1 MRRAVFFDR
10 DGTICRDLVYLSD
23 PDRLELLPGV
33 ADALWRLQAA
43 EYLLIIATNQSGIA
57 RGYLS
62 EDTLARIHNRLH
74 DLLGNHGI
82 RITAI
87 YHCPHL
93 PDGGLPKYRQSC
105 SCRKPEPGMLLQA
118 AREHGIDLT
127 RSFMIGDKLSDIQA
141 GRRAG
146 CRSLW
151 LQPEPTVAPLDHSMP
166 DGPDAVVADLTA
178 AVDWILGTE
187 AT

>member
-33 ADALWRLQAA
+33 TDALRRLQAA
-43 EYLLIIATNQSGIA
+43 DFLLIIVTNQSGIA
-57 RGYLS
+57 RGYMT
-62 EDTLARIHNRLH
+62 EGTLARIHDRLH
-74 DLLGNHGI
+74 ELLGDQGI

-93 PDGGLPKYRQSC
+93 PDGSRPEYRQSC
-105 SCRKPEPGMLLQA
+105 SCRKPEPGMLLRA
-118 AREHGIDLT
+118 AHEHGIDLA
-127 RSFMIGDKLSDIQA
+127 RSFMVGDKLSDIQA
-141 GRRAG
+141 GKRAG

-151 LQPEPTVAPLDHSMP
+151 LQPELSIAPVVHLTP
-166 DGPDAVVADLTA
+166 DCPDAVVADLTA

>member
-10 DGTICRDLVYLSD
+10 DGTLCRDLVYLSD

-33 ADALWRLQAA
+33 ADALRRLQAA
-43 EYLLIIATNQSGIA
+43 DYLLIIVTNQSGIA
-57 RGYLS
+57 RGYLT
-62 EDTLARIHNRLH
+62 EVTLARIHDRLR
-74 DLLGNHGI
+74 DLLGDYGI

-93 PDGGLPKYRQSC
+93 PDGSLPEYRQSC
-105 SCRKPEPGMLLQA
+105 SCRKPEPGMLLRA
-118 AREHGIDLT
+118 AREHGIDLA

-146 CRSLW
+146 CRSLC
-151 LQPEPTVAPLDHSMP
+151 LQPEPTIAPLEHSTP
-166 DGPDAVVADLTA
+166 DCPDAVVTDLTA

>member
-23 PDRLELLPGV
+23 PDRLELLPGA
-33 ADALWRLQAA
+33 ADALRRLQAA
-43 EYLLIIATNQSGIA
+43 GFLLIVVTNQSGIA
-57 RGYLS
+57 RGYLTES
-62 EDTLARIHNRLH
+62 TLARIHDRLF
-74 DLLGNHGI
+74 DLLGDQGI

-93 PDGGLPKYRQSC
+93 PDGSVPEYRQSC

-118 AREHGIDLT
+118 AREHGIELA
-127 RSFMIGDKLSDIQA
+127 RSFMVRDKLSDIQA

-146 CRSLW
+146 CRALW
-151 LQPEPTVAPLDHSMP
+151 LQPGPSGPLADHPTP
-166 DGPDAVVADLTA
+166 DRPDAVVADLTA
-178 AVDWILGTE
+178 AVDWILSSE